1 MACVVRSIYDTIMDS
16 GATCHVIINN
26 LDYASKDINVRKAT
40 GTNAVALGDNSI
52 ILPAIDYCDIGILLN
67 VMIVPKMT
75 INLISASC
83 LDVLGYTIIIVG
95 KQFHLLKENK
105 LIMKGPLLNG
115 LYQTKLS
122 EFIPSINNSTY
133 TVVQTTVR

>member
-16 GATCHVIINN
+16 GATCHVIDN
-26 LDYASKDINVRKAT
+26 LEYASKGFNFRKAT
-40 GTNAVALGDNSI
+40 GTNGVVLGDNSI
-52 ILPAIDYCDIGILLN
+52 ILPAIGYCDTGILLN

-75 INLISASC
+75 ISLISASC

-95 KQFHLLKENK
+95 QQFHLLRGNQ

-122 EFIPSINNSTY
+122 EFIPSINNSSTQRY
-133 TVVQTTVR
+133 KLQ